1 MKLNWKSFA
10 LLCIVNLAFCTGS
23 IAQVDPLVKTEWS
36 QRSPYNDM
44 CPKDPKNNETTL
56 AGCVAIAMAQV
67 MNYWQW
73 PVHGINVPGE
83 PTTYRWTY
91 DKDKNKGK
99 NLSRKISENY
109 YRWEDMESEPVAVAM
124 FVYNCGVAVYMD
136 YSTGFSGSSEYYA
149 KSALESN
156 FGYSEDIQLRPRN
169 LYTDE
174 EWIALLK
181 DNLDKGWPII
191 YSSGVH
197 TYVVDGYNKDGLFHN
212 NQGYGWGGYW
222 WTIDQMGDK
231 GSSTAIINIH
241 PDYSSKAKV
250 EEPTFVVFTTDGKSA
265 AYPTAQIDEML
276 WTTTDLKVT
285 KKDETTKTTK
295 LNKLSYV
302 KQLFPTEN

>member
-36 QRSPYNDM
+36 QRSPYNNL
-44 CPKDPKNNETTL
+44 CPTDSKYKETTL

-73 PVHGINVPGE
+73 PAHGIGKNS
-83 PTTYRWTY
+83 YRWT
-91 DKDKNKGK
+91 DANNKSK
-99 NLSRKISENY
+99 TLSANFGDTY
-109 YRWEDMESEPVAVAM
+109 YRWEDMESDPVAVST
-124 FVYNCGVAVYMD
+124 FVYHCGVAVYMD

-149 KSALESN
+149 KSALETN
-156 FGYSEDIQLRPRN
+156 FGYSEDIQMRPRN

-174 EWIALLK
+174 EWAALLK
-181 DNLDKGWPII
+181 ENLDNGWPII

-197 TYVVDGYNKDGLFHN
+197 TYVVDGYNSEGLFHN

>member
-1 MKLNWKSFA
+1 MKLNWKSFV
-10 LLCIVNLAFCTGS
+10 LLCIVNCAFCTGS

-44 CPKDPKNNETTL
+44 CPVDSKYNETTL

-73 PVHGINVPGE
+73 PAHGIGKNS
-83 PTTYRWTY
+83 YRWT
-91 DKDKNKGK
+91 DAKDKGK
-99 NLSRKISENY
+99 TLSANFDDTY
-109 YRWEDMESEPVAVAM
+109 YRWEDMESDPVAVST
-124 FVYNCGVAVYMD
+124 FVYHCGVAVYMD

-149 KSALESN
+149 KSALETN
-156 FGYSEDIQLRPRN
+156 FGYSEDIQMRPRN

-174 EWIALLK
+174 QWAALLK
-181 DNLDKGWPII
+181 ENLDKGWPII

-265 AYPTAQIDEML
+265 AYPTAQIDEMQ
-276 WTTTDLKVT
+276 WTATDLKVT
-285 KKDETTKTTK
+285 QKNKATTTTTK

-302 KQLFPTEN
+302 KQLFPTVIDN

>member
-44 CPKDPKNNETTL
+44 CPVDSKYNETTL

-73 PVHGINVPGE
+73 PIHGIGKNS
-83 PTTYRWTY
+83 YRWT
-91 DKDKNKGK
+91 DAKDKGK
-99 NLSRKISENY
+99 TLSANFGDTY
-109 YRWEDMESEPVAVAM
+109 YRWEDMESDPVAVST
-124 FVYNCGVAVYMD
+124 FVYHCGVAVYMD

-156 FGYSEDIQLRPRN
+156 FGYSEDIQMRPRN

-174 EWIALLK
+174 QWAALLK
-181 DNLDKGWPII
+181 ENLDNGWPII

-302 KQLFPTEN
+302 KQLFPTVIDN

>member
-1 MKLNWKSFA
+1 MKKYWKSFV
-10 LLCIVNLAFCTGS
+10 LLCIVNCAFCIS
-23 IAQVDPLVKTEWS
+23 SVAQVDPLVKTSWS

-44 CPKDPKNNETTL
+44 CPKDSKNNETTL
-56 AGCVAIAMAQV
+56 AGCVAIAMSQV

-73 PVHGINVPGE
+73 PIHGIGQSS
-83 PTTYRWTY
+83 YRWT
-91 DKDKNKGK
+91 DSKGK
-99 NLSRKISENY
+99 GKTLSAKFGETY
-109 YRWEDMESEPVAVAM
+109 YRWDEMESDPVAVAT
-124 FVYNCGVAVYMD
+124 FVYHCGVSVMMD
-136 YSTGFSGSSEYYA
+136 YSTSFSGSSEYYA
-149 KSALESN
+149 KSALETY
-156 FGYSEDIQLRPRN
+156 FGYSEDILMRPRN

-174 EWIALLK
+174 EWAALLK

-265 AYPTAQIDEML
+265 AYPSDQIDEML
-276 WTTTDLKVT
+276 WTTTDVKVT
-285 KKDETTKTTK
+285 KKDKTTKTTK